1 MDTTGGIEQPRV
13 AVTLRGTAR
22 GQTPARDRPASVRDP
37 AGPADDLGQ
46 AIVDALAYLGDLIAE
61 FQDRIADEAYLGSG
75 RPKRDHADRPRG
87 AGSGAPASGVQ
98 VVVTMRD
105 AASADR
111 LARALDASD
120 AVETAAVETGPPSR

>member
-1 MDTTGGIEQPRV
+1 MSDTEARVVVRVRERTGGQR
-13 AVTLRGTAR
+13 
-22 GQTPARDRPASVRDP
+22 SVRDRLP
-37 AGPADDLGQ
+37 RWDGEAPPDDLGR
-46 AIVDALAYLGDLIAE
+46 AIVDTLAYVADLIAE

-75 RPKRDHADRPRG
+75 RPKRDHVDRPRG
-87 AGSGAPASGVQ
+87 AESGAPASGVQ

-120 AVETAAVETGPPSR
+120 SVETAAVETERPSR

>member
-22 GQTPARDRPASVRDP
+22 GQTPARDRPACVRQ
-37 AGPADDLGQ
+37 PADDLGQ

-75 RPKRDHADRPRG
+75 RQRPDRVDRPR
-87 AGSGAPASGVQ
+87 AAAVDGS
-98 VVVTMRD
+98 VVITMRD
-105 AASADR
+105 AASAER
-111 LARALDASD
+111 LASELDAND
-120 AVETAAVETGPPSR
+120 DVEAVVVEPGRMPR